1 MEQEQVF
8 TAVLKRAQSMGAL
21 IPIEQTAMDL
31 GIQIV
36 VKSIIFDSVKTIVG
50 FEVIEDIPQGYMP
63 ARASL
68 VDYEKILS
76 IAGGGPGKTALELP
90 LDT

>member
-8 TAVLKRAQSMGAL
+8 TAVLKRAQSMGAV

-36 VKSIIFDSVKTIVG
+36 VKSIIFDSIVSFSFHNISVVLDG
-50 FEVIEDIPQGYMP
+50 GVGVEVRNLHVISPYTPLEEQEPV
-63 ARASL
+63 L
-68 VDYEKILS
+68 VL
-76 IAGGGPGKTALELP
+76 LL
-90 LDT
+90 